1 MLHLNPYFFFRSM
14 RESDLPVIVRWM
26 GAQGRLT
33 GDGELRVLRQL
44 KRQYRDPDHAAGRQS
59 WMAVRCG
66 QPNFW
71 LERTV
76 TGELYLT
83 GHPSIHTN
91 PWRALEAWGYSIPW
105 VSAVAEALPAAAS
118 ATAAVDSPG
127 AGLSEARMAERLLS
141 PGLPAAARAVGPS
154 AAVSSAAA
162 RLSEI
167 RIPLPES
174 RVAEIRAL
182 KALGCRRIGKEV
194 DFEEEVWVWGADGLA
209 SAIL

>member
-1 MLHLNPYFFFRSM
+1 
-14 RESDLPVIVRWM
+14 
-26 GAQGRLT
+26 
-33 GDGELRVLRQL
+33 
-44 KRQYRDPDHAAGRQS
+44 
-59 WMAVRCG
+59 MAVRCG

-83 GHPSIHTN
+83 GHPSIHTS

-105 VSAVAEALPAAAS
+105 VGAEAAAS
-118 ATAAVDSPG
+118 ATAAVEAPG
-127 AGLSEARMAERLLS
+127 SGLSAERMAERLLS
-141 PGLPAAARAVGPS
+141 SGLPAAARAAGPS
-154 AAVSSAAA
+154 GAVSAAAA
-162 RLSEI
+162 RLPEI

-194 DFEEEVWVWGADGLA
+194 DFEEEVWVWGAGGLA
-209 SAIL
+209 SAIS